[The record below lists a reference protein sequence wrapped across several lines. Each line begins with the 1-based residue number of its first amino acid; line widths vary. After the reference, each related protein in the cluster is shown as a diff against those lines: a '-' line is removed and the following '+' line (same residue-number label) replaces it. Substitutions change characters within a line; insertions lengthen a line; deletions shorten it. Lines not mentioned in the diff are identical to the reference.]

1 MRTLF
6 ALSLLAAAAVPL
18 QAQAVVDPGMARA
31 QVVAQLGAPAIERTN
46 GDASYLFYRNGCE
59 RTCGMN
65 DVVVLDKGAVVDAVF
80 RSSKRRFSGTSS
92 SPRMIP
98 AAEARKAKATKPA
111 AAAEPSGTDGPVT
124 IQIKST
130 RPASATKPPQQR

>member
-1 MRTLF
+1 MRTVII
-6 ALSLLAAAAVPL
+6 LSFFAAALPM
-18 QAQAVVDPGMARA
+18 QAQAVIDPGMPKA
-31 QVVAQLGAPAIERTN
+31 QVVAHLGAPAIERTT
-46 GDASYLFYRNGCE
+46 GDATYLFYTNGCE
-59 RTCGMN
+59 RTCGMS

-80 RSSKRRFSGTSS
+80 RSAKRHFSGASS

-111 AAAEPSGTDGPVT
+111 AVPESAVHDGPIT

-130 RPASATKPPQQR
+130 RPAKPPRDQ